1 MSKLIEKIKKAFDA
15 EESIHDKEQ
24 ELLQEIAKYE
34 QKLEKETN
42 SEKWKELAKTLQKL
56 KKLLQDLH
64 ENDPVKLKF
73 RLDELNKEI
82 AEEETKNQ
90 EAKTLKHYFQY
101 IVEKNLVCMQKTSAE
116 DLKNL
121 CEYSALDFDML
132 FEKITPKDYSYDKNY
147 LDAISNLYDL
157 LENDFKIITQRT
169 PNYLLNAEDIL
180 QIKSGNQLDICI
192 FVCASMHKLGDYN
205 AKINVA
211 ILEDF
216 TTVYFVQTKYKYRTL
231 IFDFFNSEKYN
242 DFLDYDDKVWLHYRP
257 EGKEIR
263 EIKYAFNKFVYEE

>member
-64 ENDPVKLKF
+64 ENDPTKLKF
-73 RLDELNKEI
+73 RLEELNKEL
-82 AEEETKNQ
+82 ADEETKNS
-90 EAKTLKHYFQY
+90 EAKSIKTYFQY
-101 IVEKNLVCMQKTSAE
+101 VVEKNLICMQKTSAE
-116 DLKNL
+116 DLKSL
-121 CEYSALDFDML
+121 CDYSALDFDML
-132 FEKITPKDYSYDKNY
+132 FEKITPKDYAYDKNY
-147 LDAISNLYDL
+147 LDAIANLYDL
-157 LENDFKIITQRT
+157 LENDFRIITQQT
-169 PNYLLNAEDIL
+169 PNYLLSAEDVL

-192 FVCASMHKLGDYN
+192 FVCAAMHKLGDFN
-205 AKINVA
+205 AKVNVA
-211 ILEDF
+211 LLEDF

-231 IFDFFNSEKYN
+231 IFDFYNSNKYN
-242 DFLDYDDKVWLHYRP
+242 DFLDYDDKVWLSYRP